1 MRATPSIETTEPDG
15 TVDAHEHDL
24 RTLPCPQPLEI
35 GLALAR
41 TLAPGQSVRLLTPQ
55 RPTPLLE
62 LLAAQGLQT
71 EVFILSGGD
80 ACVHIRRPVHDGQAG
95 R

>member
-1 MRATPSIETTEPDG
+1 MCATPSIKTTEPDG
-15 TVDAHEHDL
+15 ALDAPEHDL

-35 GLALAR
+35 ALALAHA
-41 TLAPGQSVRLLTPQ
+41 LKPGQSVRLLTPQ

-62 LLAAQGLQT
+62 LMAAQGLQT

-80 ACVHIRRPVHDGQAG
+80 ACVYIRQPVHDGQAG